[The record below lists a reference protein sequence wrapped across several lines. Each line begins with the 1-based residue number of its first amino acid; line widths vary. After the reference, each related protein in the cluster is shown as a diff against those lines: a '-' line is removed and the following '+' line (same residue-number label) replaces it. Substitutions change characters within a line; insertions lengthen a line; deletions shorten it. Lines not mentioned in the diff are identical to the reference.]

1 MASATRATPASP
13 DPAVAAEAGPQ
24 PGCPGWQ
31 LALLAGLCFGLGYGV
46 VQRLMD
52 LELPQLVQLAQ
63 PFEVGEFPGTSLES
77 LRLQAGAEPRPIRAD
92 LALFELEEQQR
103 QAEQRRAEELAQ
115 RAEQEQQ
122 EQLDQQAATTPDAE
136 LPAASLDPLALPPPP
151 EPRLLLPAV
160 ESPQPPRP

>member
-1 MASATRATPASP
+1 MASATRASTTPP
-13 DPAVAAEAGPQ
+13 DAAAGDAGPA
-24 PGCPGWQ
+24 PGRPGWQ
-31 LALLAGLCFGLGYGV
+31 LALVAGLCFGLGYGV

-63 PFEVGEFPGTSLES
+63 PFEVRAFPGTTLES
-77 LRLQAGAEPRPIRAD
+77 LRLQAGAEQRSIRAD

-115 RAEQEQQ
+115 RAEQDRQ
-122 EQLDQQAATTPDAE
+122 ETLAQEATSPEAE
-136 LPAASLDPLALPPPP
+136 PPAASPEPLALPPPP

-160 ESPQPPRP
+160 DAPAAPRP